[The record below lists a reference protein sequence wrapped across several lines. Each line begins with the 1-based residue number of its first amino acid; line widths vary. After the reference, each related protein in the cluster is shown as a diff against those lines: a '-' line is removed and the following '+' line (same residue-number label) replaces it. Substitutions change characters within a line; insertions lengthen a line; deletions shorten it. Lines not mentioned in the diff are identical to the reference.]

1 MLLLALWVVVGF
13 DFDRVWGGVSCQQTV
28 TLQMDSSYGLDF
40 WGYGKTELHMAIIC
54 PVQNKLAADQ
64 CVDDSDKTAFL
75 LWNVKQ
81 ELERHGSFIEESSK
95 EVSMSTSKEADEMS
109 ESEITLAADQCVD
122 DSDKAAFLLWSD
134 NVKQGLQRHNSFI
147 KLCNSLAWEEIEV
160 VERLCRQAMG
170 LGLLYLYR
178 LLGNSGFCYVVAK
191 LSLQKV
197 SVMRLDGNVFGYLV
211 ARSGNGDKSGNGD
224 GSAIRKIFKK

>member
-1 MLLLALWVVVGF
+1 MACVVWSASTPPPRRVFSGVCVFILVYML
-13 DFDRVWGGVSCQQTV
+13 R
-28 TLQMDSSYGLDF
+28 
-40 WGYGKTELHMAIIC
+40 
-54 PVQNKLAADQ
+54 NKLAADQ

-109 ESEITLAADQCVD
+109 ESEITVSEQLWINCTHCTLADQCVD